1 MNRWDVLLK
10 EKISNTLYSFAKSLE
25 LILAIFLALGV
36 LIGLIDV
43 VKYLLKVLISDANI
57 SYDIFR
63 DFLAHVLLLVV
74 AVEFILLLRTYSIE
88 IIGELIVFIITRK
101 MLIYGESM
109 MDMVLGAL
117 AIAIIFATLK
127 FFIPKIEI
135 LKVENT
141 SDFKE

>member
-1 MNRWDVLLK
+1 MK
-10 EKISNTLYSFAKSLE
+10 EKISNKLYSFAKSLE
-25 LILAIFLALGV
+25 LILALFLALGV

-43 VKYLLKVLISDANI
+43 VKYLLKIIISDANI
-57 SYDIFR
+57 SYDLFR

-101 MLIYGESM
+101 MLIHGESM

>member
-1 MNRWDVLLK
+1 MK
-10 EKISNTLYSFAKSLE
+10 EKISNKLYSFAKSLE
-25 LILAIFLALGV
+25 LILAMFLALGV

-43 VKYLLKVLISDANI
+43 VKYLFKVLISDANI

-101 MLIYGESM
+101 MLIYGENM

-117 AIAIIFATLK
+117 SISIIFATLK
-127 FFIPKIEI
+127 FLVPKFEI
-135 LKVENT
+135 VKVEDI
-141 SDFKE
+141 SDPKD

>member
-1 MNRWDVLLK
+1 MK
-10 EKISNTLYSFAKSLE
+10 EKISNKLYSFAKSLE
-25 LILAIFLALGV
+25 LVLALFLALGV
-36 LIGLIDV
+36 VIGLIDV
-43 VKYLLKVLISDANI
+43 VKYLLRVFISDANI

-101 MLIYGESM
+101 MLIYGENM

-117 AIAIIFATLK
+117 SISIIFATLK
-127 FFIPKIEI
+127 FLVPKFEI
-135 LKVENT
+135 VKVEDI
-141 SDFKE
+141 SDPKSDPKD

>member
-25 LILAIFLALGV
+25 LILAMFLALGV